1 MDAHMKC
8 EEHDT
13 GAMSAEEGGWRY
25 GKRHIDIDID
35 DVSDEDTSARRKTS
49 RGTSFTTIQATPARL
64 ATDIRAGSQEPD
76 DDTTTIN

>member
-35 DVSDEDTSARRKTS
+35 DVSDGGYKEENFTWDELHDHTSDPREIGDRHQGWLPGV
-49 RGTSFTTIQATPARL
+49 R
-64 ATDIRAGSQEPD
+64 
-76 DDTTTIN
+76 